1 MFKKLFLF
9 IIVMA
14 IAVAWLGGIFSVGF
28 SPFTLIIDKPEKDI
42 LKRAAAKAK
51 KLIYREATER
61 NPSGD
66 LVPDQIDDK
75 IKDGIKKVVN

>member
-42 LKRAAAKAK
+42 LKRAAVKAK